1 MTPQL
6 RRSRAAGRRSRNTRL
21 VIAVTAALGTAFAGL
36 PAAIAGPD
44 DGKKIL
50 TREHI
55 DAPYTVRDDAGVFDL
70 YAKNGEGPHKLS
82 ESAVWVGKGYNS
94 DGADKKQQYQFTVDD
109 NERLRYLGNPGN
121 TYVYSPET
129 PLGGLIPQSLD
140 VHGEAVWDPSA
151 DPHLATALMEGAALR
166 AGVSL
171 GLLTAAWRP
180 YWAAGVMPVVGA
192 MGMFLTGF
200 TIRDVV
206 LGVAT
211 GEQILLIGMLI
222 ISALATAWL
231 WLRYRYIQ
239 HRYVQLGSHI
249 IE

>member
-1 MTPQL
+1 MPNHDEIQTALSARIDGEPTGIADEILDAHLSGCEECQQFQRRALSLTKSMHQASVSTDAEMVPPQQL
-6 RRSRAAGRRSRNTRL
+6 TENILAGVEPAWRRSARRAELNTIIARL
-21 VIAVTAALGTAFAGL
+21 TLLICGIGFGIWAVVQVVA
-36 PAAIAGPD
+36 
-44 DGKKIL
+44 
-50 TREHI
+50 
-55 DAPYTVRDDAGVFDL
+55 
-70 YAKNGEGPHKLS
+70 S
-82 ESAVWVGKGYNS
+82 
-94 DGADKKQQYQFTVDD
+94 
-109 NERLRYLGNPGN
+109 
-121 TYVYSPET
+121 
-129 PLGGLIPQSLD
+129 GGLIPQSLD
-140 VHGEAVWDPSA
+140 VH

>member
-1 MTPQL
+1 MPNHDEIQTALSARIDGEPTGIADEILDAHLSGCEECQQFQRRALSLTKSMHQASVSTDAEMVPPQQL
-6 RRSRAAGRRSRNTRL
+6 TENILAGVEPAWRRSARRAELNTIIARL
-21 VIAVTAALGTAFAGL
+21 TLLICGIGFGIWAVVQVVA
-36 PAAIAGPD
+36 
-44 DGKKIL
+44 
-50 TREHI
+50 
-55 DAPYTVRDDAGVFDL
+55 
-70 YAKNGEGPHKLS
+70 S
-82 ESAVWVGKGYNS
+82 
-94 DGADKKQQYQFTVDD
+94 
-109 NERLRYLGNPGN
+109 
-121 TYVYSPET
+121 
-129 PLGGLIPQSLD
+129 GGLIPQSLD
-140 VHGEAVWDPSA
+140 VHGEAVWDSSA

>member
-1 MTPQL
+1 MPNHDEIQTALSARIDGEPTGIADEILDAHLSGCEECQQFQRRALSLTKSMHQASVSTDAEMVPPQQL
-6 RRSRAAGRRSRNTRL
+6 TENILAGVEPAWRRSARRAELNTIIARL
-21 VIAVTAALGTAFAGL
+21 TLLICGIGFGIWAVVQVVA
-36 PAAIAGPD
+36 
-44 DGKKIL
+44 
-50 TREHI
+50 
-55 DAPYTVRDDAGVFDL
+55 
-70 YAKNGEGPHKLS
+70 S
-82 ESAVWVGKGYNS
+82 
-94 DGADKKQQYQFTVDD
+94 
-109 NERLRYLGNPGN
+109 
-121 TYVYSPET
+121 
-129 PLGGLIPQSLD
+129 GGLTPQSL
-140 VHGEAVWDPSA
+140 VAHGEAVWDRSA